1 MSRRKIV
8 VTSALPYAN
17 GDIHI
22 GHLVEYVQTDFWVRY
37 QKLRGND
44 CVYVCADDTHGTP
57 VMIRARKEGV
67 SPEDLIARM
76 HAIHLKDFTDFQVS
90 FDNYYTTNS
99 PENKAFSEQFFAAM
113 EKSGGITR
121 KTSPQLYCDHC
132 SMFLPD
138 RFVKGVCPKCGAENQ
153 YGDSCD
159 HCGSTYGAEELG
171 SPKCTTCGGTPVV
184 RESEHLYFELEPQ
197 HDYLEKW
204 IPEHTTS
211 DVANKLLEWFAEPL
225 RGWCISRDAPYFGF
239 EIPGHPGKFFYVWV
253 DAPIGYLA
261 SLRNWCEKNGQKFE
275 DWWGTNSD
283 SCLVTGDSSGSAR
296 TTNHEPPAAKVERYH
311 FIGKD
316 IVRFH
321 CLFWPAMLHAAGYQG
336 PTKVFVH
343 GFLTVNGEKMSK
355 SRGTFVSA
363 RTYLDHLDPAFLRYY
378 YACKINNTTD
388 DIDLNLDDFAQRV
401 NSDLVGKITNLASRG
416 AQMLGKRL
424 DGRLGRLDAEGRA
437 LVDAARSRAGAVA
450 ALYEARKFSQV
461 PVEVCKIA
469 DSANEYFDRHAPWK
483 TIKTDPEATRP
494 VLTAVLNLFRVLAIY
509 LSPILPAYAGK
520 AAKLFGE
527 SAWSWDSL
535 GETLE
540 DRPIGA
546 YEYLAQRVEADA
558 IAAMVEASKPAE
570 TAPTPAPAPVP
581 AAPAAAVPLK
591 AGIAFAAFDA
601 CDLRVGKVESCTA
614 VPKSKKLVRFELDC
628 GPLGHRTVFSG
639 IRSAYPDPSVLDGK
653 QVVFVANL
661 APREMKGVG
670 VSEGMVLTA
679 GDPATGLAV
688 LTTLAPVNPGDP
700 AC

>member
-1 MSRRKIV
+1 MEKRRIV

-22 GHLVEYVQTDFWVRY
+22 GHLVEYLQTDFWVRF
-37 QKLRGND
+37 QRMRGND
-44 CVYVCADDTHGTP
+44 VCYVCADDTHGTP
-57 VMIRARKEGV
+57 IMIRARKEGRT
-67 SPEDLIARM
+67 PEELVAEMRGR
-76 HAIHLKDFTDFQVS
+76 HVRDFADFQMS

-99 PENKAFSEQFFAAM
+99 PENKAFCEDIYAKLEAGGALRH
-113 EKSGGITR
+113 EKVA
-121 KTSPQLYCDHC
+121 QLWCPSC
-132 SMFLPD
+132 GMFLPD
-138 RFVKGVCPKCGAENQ
+138 RFVKGTCPNCGAPEQ
-153 YGDSCD
+153 YGDSCERCGVTYSPSD
-159 HCGSTYGAEELG
+159 LKDAHCATCGSRDLET
-171 SPKCTTCGGTPVV
+171 
-184 RESEHLYFELEPQ
+184 RETEHILFDLAKFK
-197 HDYLEKW
+197 DYLREW
-204 IPEHTTS
+204 LPEHTQA
-211 DVANKLLEWFAEPL
+211 DVANKLREWFGEDQKLLP
-225 RGWCISRDAPYFGF
+225 WDVSRDAPYFGF
-239 EIPGHPGKFFYVWV
+239 EIPGHPGKYFYVWL
-253 DAPIGYLA
+253 DAPVGYLA
-261 SLRNWCEKNGQKFE
+261 SLKNWCGKNGHEF
-275 DWWGTNSD
+275 DAWWGD
-283 SCLVTGDSSGSAR
+283 
-296 TTNHEPPAAKVERYH
+296 PATERYH

-570 TAPTPAPAPVP
+570 TAPAPTPAPAP

>member
-1 MSRRKIV
+1 MEKRRIV

-22 GHLVEYVQTDFWVRY
+22 GHLVEYLQTDFWVRF
-37 QKLRGND
+37 QRMRGND
-44 CVYVCADDTHGTP
+44 VCYVCADDTHGTP
-57 VMIRARKEGV
+57 IMIRARKEGRT
-67 SPEDLIARM
+67 PEELVAEM
-76 HAIHLKDFTDFQVS
+76 HGRHVRDFADFQMS

-99 PENKAFSEQFFAAM
+99 PENKAFCEDIYAKLEAGGALLH
-113 EKSGGITR
+113 EKVA
-121 KTSPQLYCDHC
+121 QLWCPSC
-132 SMFLPD
+132 GMFLPD
-138 RFVKGVCPKCGAENQ
+138 RFVKGTCPNCGAPEQ
-153 YGDSCD
+153 YGDSCERCGVTYSPSD
-159 HCGSTYGAEELG
+159 LKDAHCATCGSRDLET
-171 SPKCTTCGGTPVV
+171 
-184 RESEHLYFELEPQ
+184 RETEHILFDLAKFK
-197 HDYLEKW
+197 DYLREW
-204 IPEHTTS
+204 LPEHTQA
-211 DVANKLLEWFAEPL
+211 DVANKLREWFGEDQKLLP
-225 RGWCISRDAPYFGF
+225 WDVSRDAPYFGF
-239 EIPGHPGKFFYVWV
+239 EIPGHPGKYFYVWL
-253 DAPIGYLA
+253 DAPVGYLA
-261 SLRNWCEKNGQKFE
+261 SLKNWCGKNGHEF
-275 DWWGTNSD
+275 DAWWGD
-283 SCLVTGDSSGSAR
+283 
-296 TTNHEPPAAKVERYH
+296 PATERYH

-363 RTYLDHLDPAFLRYY
+363 RTHLDHLDPAFLRYY

-450 ALYEARKFSQV
+450 ALYEARKFSQI

-570 TAPTPAPAPVP
+570 TAPAPAPAPVP

>member
-1 MSRRKIV
+1 MEKRRIV

-22 GHLVEYVQTDFWVRY
+22 GHLVEYLQTDFWVRF
-37 QKLRGND
+37 QRMRGND
-44 CVYVCADDTHGTP
+44 VCYVCADDTHGTP
-57 VMIRARKEGV
+57 IMIRARKEGRT
-67 SPEDLIARM
+67 PEELVAEMRGR
-76 HAIHLKDFTDFQVS
+76 HVRDFADFQMS

-99 PENKAFSEQFFAAM
+99 PENKAFCEDIYAKLEAGGALLH
-113 EKSGGITR
+113 EKVA
-121 KTSPQLYCDHC
+121 QLWCPSC
-132 SMFLPD
+132 GMFLPD
-138 RFVKGVCPKCGAENQ
+138 RFVKGTCPNCGAPEQ
-153 YGDSCD
+153 YGDSCERCGVTYSPSD
-159 HCGSTYGAEELG
+159 LKDAHCATCGSRDLET
-171 SPKCTTCGGTPVV
+171 
-184 RESEHLYFELEPQ
+184 RETEHILFDLAKFK
-197 HDYLEKW
+197 DYLREW
-204 IPEHTTS
+204 LPEHTQA
-211 DVANKLLEWFAEPL
+211 DVANKLREWFGEDQKLLP
-225 RGWCISRDAPYFGF
+225 WDVSRDAPYFGF
-239 EIPGHPGKFFYVWV
+239 EIPGHPGKYFYVWL
-253 DAPIGYLA
+253 DAPVGYLA
-261 SLRNWCEKNGQKFE
+261 SLKNWCGKNGHEF
-275 DWWGTNSD
+275 DAWWGD
-283 SCLVTGDSSGSAR
+283 
-296 TTNHEPPAAKVERYH
+296 PATERYH

-461 PVEVCKIA
+461 PIEVCKIA

-570 TAPTPAPAPVP
+570 TAPAPAPAPVP

>member
-1 MSRRKIV
+1 MEKRRIV

-22 GHLVEYVQTDFWVRY
+22 GHLVEYLQTDFWVRF
-37 QKLRGND
+37 QRMRGND
-44 CVYVCADDTHGTP
+44 VCYVCADDTHGTP
-57 VMIRARKEGV
+57 IMIRARKEGRT
-67 SPEDLIARM
+67 PEELVAEMRGR
-76 HAIHLKDFTDFQVS
+76 HVRDFADFQMS

-99 PENKAFSEQFFAAM
+99 PENKAFCEDIYAKLEAGGALLH
-113 EKSGGITR
+113 EKVA
-121 KTSPQLYCDHC
+121 QLWCPSC
-132 SMFLPD
+132 GMFLPD
-138 RFVKGVCPKCGAENQ
+138 RFVKGTCPNCGAPEQ
-153 YGDSCD
+153 YGDSCERCGVTYSPSD
-159 HCGSTYGAEELG
+159 LKDAHCATCGSRDLET
-171 SPKCTTCGGTPVV
+171 
-184 RESEHLYFELEPQ
+184 RETEHILFDLAKFK
-197 HDYLEKW
+197 DYLREW
-204 IPEHTTS
+204 LPEHTQA
-211 DVANKLLEWFAEPL
+211 DVANKLREWFGEDQKLLP
-225 RGWCISRDAPYFGF
+225 WDVSRDAPYFGF
-239 EIPGHPGKFFYVWV
+239 EIPGHPGKYFYVWL
-253 DAPIGYLA
+253 DAPVGYLA
-261 SLRNWCEKNGQKFE
+261 SLKNWCGKNGQEF
-275 DWWGTNSD
+275 DAWWGD
-283 SCLVTGDSSGSAR
+283 
-296 TTNHEPPAAKVERYH
+296 PATERYH

-570 TAPTPAPAPVP
+570 TAPAP
-581 AAPAAAVPLK
+581 APAAAVPLK

>member
-1 MSRRKIV
+1 MEKRRIV

-22 GHLVEYVQTDFWVRY
+22 GHLVEYLQTDFWVRF
-37 QKLRGND
+37 QRMRGND
-44 CVYVCADDTHGTP
+44 VCYVCADDTHGTP
-57 VMIRARKEGV
+57 IMIRARKEGRT
-67 SPEDLIARM
+67 PEELVAEMRGR
-76 HAIHLKDFTDFQVS
+76 HVRDFADFQMS

-99 PENKAFSEQFFAAM
+99 PENKAFCEDIYAKLEAGGALLH
-113 EKSGGITR
+113 EKVA
-121 KTSPQLYCDHC
+121 QLWCPSC
-132 SMFLPD
+132 GMFLPD
-138 RFVKGVCPKCGAENQ
+138 RFVKGTCPNCGAPEQ
-153 YGDSCD
+153 YGDSCERCGVTYSPSD
-159 HCGSTYGAEELG
+159 LKDAHCATCGSRDLET
-171 SPKCTTCGGTPVV
+171 
-184 RESEHLYFELEPQ
+184 RETEHILFDLAKFK
-197 HDYLEKW
+197 DYLREW
-204 IPEHTTS
+204 LPEHTQA
-211 DVANKLLEWFAEPL
+211 DVANKLREWFGEDQKLLP
-225 RGWCISRDAPYFGF
+225 WDVSRDAPYFGF
-239 EIPGHPGKFFYVWV
+239 EIPGHPGKYFYVWL
-253 DAPIGYLA
+253 DAPVGYLA
-261 SLRNWCEKNGQKFE
+261 SLKNWCGKNGHEF
-275 DWWGTNSD
+275 DAWWGD
-283 SCLVTGDSSGSAR
+283 
-296 TTNHEPPAAKVERYH
+296 PATERYH

-570 TAPTPAPAPVP
+570 TAPAPAPAPVP

>member
-1 MSRRKIV
+1 MEKRRIV

-22 GHLVEYVQTDFWVRY
+22 GHLVEYLQTDFWVRF
-37 QKLRGND
+37 QRMRGND
-44 CVYVCADDTHGTP
+44 VCYVCADDTHGTP
-57 VMIRARKEGV
+57 IMIRARKEGRT
-67 SPEDLIARM
+67 PEELVAEM
-76 HAIHLKDFTDFQVS
+76 HGRHVRDFADFQMS

-99 PENKAFSEQFFAAM
+99 PENKAFCEDIYAKLEAGGALLH
-113 EKSGGITR
+113 EKVA
-121 KTSPQLYCDHC
+121 QLWCPSC
-132 SMFLPD
+132 GMFLPD
-138 RFVKGVCPKCGAENQ
+138 RFVKGTCPNCGAPEQ
-153 YGDSCD
+153 YGDSCERCGVTYSPSD
-159 HCGSTYGAEELG
+159 LKDAHCATCGSRDLET
-171 SPKCTTCGGTPVV
+171 
-184 RESEHLYFELEPQ
+184 RETEHILFDLAKFK
-197 HDYLEKW
+197 DYLREW
-204 IPEHTTS
+204 LPEHTQA
-211 DVANKLLEWFAEPL
+211 DVANKLREWFGEDQKLLP
-225 RGWCISRDAPYFGF
+225 WDVSRDAPYFGF
-239 EIPGHPGKFFYVWV
+239 EIPGHPGKYFYVWL
-253 DAPIGYLA
+253 DAPVGYLA
-261 SLRNWCEKNGQKFE
+261 SLKNWCGKNGHEF
-275 DWWGTNSD
+275 DAWWGD
-283 SCLVTGDSSGSAR
+283 
-296 TTNHEPPAAKVERYH
+296 PATERYH

-450 ALYEARKFSQV
+450 ALYEARQFSQI

-570 TAPTPAPAPVP
+570 TAPAPAPAPVP
-581 AAPAAAVPLK
+581 AAPAAAVPVK

>member
-1 MSRRKIV
+1 MEKRRIV

-22 GHLVEYVQTDFWVRY
+22 GHLVEYLQTDFWVRF
-37 QKLRGND
+37 QRMRGND
-44 CVYVCADDTHGTP
+44 VCYVCADDTHGTP
-57 VMIRARKEGV
+57 IMIRARKEGRT
-67 SPEDLIARM
+67 PEELVAEMRGR
-76 HAIHLKDFTDFQVS
+76 HVRDFADFQMS

-99 PENKAFSEQFFAAM
+99 PENKAFCEDIYAKLEAGGALLH
-113 EKSGGITR
+113 EKVA
-121 KTSPQLYCDHC
+121 QLWCPSC
-132 SMFLPD
+132 GMFLPD
-138 RFVKGVCPKCGAENQ
+138 RFVKGTCPNCGAPEQ
-153 YGDSCD
+153 YGDSCERCGVTYSPSD
-159 HCGSTYGAEELG
+159 LKDAHCATCGSHDLETHE
-171 SPKCTTCGGTPVV
+171 T
-184 RESEHLYFELEPQ
+184 EHILFDLAKFK
-197 HDYLEKW
+197 DYLREW
-204 IPEHTTS
+204 LPEHTQA
-211 DVANKLLEWFAEPL
+211 DVANKLREWFGEDQKLLP
-225 RGWCISRDAPYFGF
+225 WDVSRDAPYFGF
-239 EIPGHPGKFFYVWV
+239 EIPGHPGKYFYVWL
-253 DAPIGYLA
+253 DAPVGYLA
-261 SLRNWCEKNGQKFE
+261 SLKNWCGKNGHEF
-275 DWWGTNSD
+275 DAWWGD
-283 SCLVTGDSSGSAR
+283 
-296 TTNHEPPAAKVERYH
+296 PATERYH

-570 TAPTPAPAPVP
+570 TAPAPAPAPVP
-581 AAPAAAVPLK
+581 AAPAVPAAAVPLK

>member
-1 MSRRKIV
+1 MEKRRIV

-22 GHLVEYVQTDFWVRY
+22 GHLVEYLQSDFWVRY
-37 QKLRGND
+37 QRMAGND
-44 CVYVCADDTHGTP
+44 VRYVCADDTHGTP
-57 VMIRARKEGV
+57 IMIRARKEGRT
-67 SPEDLIARM
+67 PEELIAEMRGR
-76 HAIHLKDFTDFQVS
+76 HVRDFSDFQMS

-99 PENKAFSEQFFAAM
+99 PENKAFCEDIFAKLDASGAIIR
-113 EKSGGITR
+113 EKVA
-121 KTSPQLYCDHC
+121 QLWCPNC
-132 SMFLPD
+132 GMFLPD
-138 RFVKGVCPKCGAENQ
+138 RFVKGTCPNCGKEEQ
-153 YGDSCD
+153 YGDSCEACGVTYSPSD
-159 HCGSTYGAEELG
+159 LKDAHCATCGSHDLET
-171 SPKCTTCGGTPVV
+171 
-184 RESEHLYFELEPQ
+184 RETEHILFDLAKFR
-197 HDYLEKW
+197 DYLREW
-204 IPEHTTS
+204 LPAHTQT
-211 DVANKLLEWFAEPL
+211 DVSNKLQEWFGEDQKLLP
-225 RGWCISRDAPYFGF
+225 WDVSRDAPYFGF
-239 EIPGHPGKFFYVWV
+239 EIPGNPGKYFYVWL
-253 DAPIGYLA
+253 DAPVGYLA
-261 SLRNWCEKNGQKFE
+261 SLKNLCDRKGEDFA
-275 DWWGTNSD
+275 DWWGAPET
-283 SCLVTGDSSGSAR
+283 
-296 TTNHEPPAAKVERYH
+296 ERYH

-336 PTKVFVH
+336 PTRVFVH

-424 DGRLGRLDAEGRA
+424 DGRLGSLDDEGRA
-437 LVDAARSRAGAVA
+437 LLEASRARADAIA

-461 PVEVCKIA
+461 PVEVCRLA
-469 DSANEYFDRHAPWK
+469 DAANEYFDRHAPWK
-483 TIKTDPEATRP
+483 TVKTDPEATRQ
-494 VLTAVLNLFRVLAIY
+494 VLTTVLNLFRAMAIY
-509 LSPILPAYAGK
+509 LAPILPVYAEK
-520 AAKLFGE
+520 AAALFGE
-527 SAWSWDSL
+527 SGFTWESL
-535 GETLE
+535 GKTLE
-540 DRPIGA
+540 NSAIGP
-546 YEYLAQRVEADA
+546 YEYLATRVDPDA
-558 IAAMVEASKPAE
+558 VAAMVEASKPKTEAE
-570 TAPTPAPAPVP
+570 NPP
-581 AAPAAAVPLK
+581 AAGAKEQDAGAKAKDAVAVPQK
-591 AGIAFAAFDA
+591 AEIAFPAFDA
-601 CDLRVGKVESCTA
+601 VDLRVGRVESCTA

-628 GPLGHRTVFSG
+628 GSLGHRTIFSG

-679 GDPATGLAV
+679 GDPSTGLAV

>member
-1 MSRRKIV
+1 MEKRRIV

-22 GHLVEYVQTDFWVRY
+22 GHLVEYLQTDFWVRF
-37 QKLRGND
+37 QRMRGND
-44 CVYVCADDTHGTP
+44 VCYVCADDTHGTP
-57 VMIRARKEGV
+57 IMIRARKEGRT
-67 SPEDLIARM
+67 PEELVAEMRGR
-76 HAIHLKDFTDFQVS
+76 HVRDFADFQMS

-99 PENKAFSEQFFAAM
+99 PENKAFCEDIYAKLEAGGALLH
-113 EKSGGITR
+113 EKVA
-121 KTSPQLYCDHC
+121 QLWCPSC
-132 SMFLPD
+132 GMFLPD
-138 RFVKGVCPKCGAENQ
+138 RFVKGTCPNCGAPEQ
-153 YGDSCD
+153 YGDSCERCGVTYSPSD
-159 HCGSTYGAEELG
+159 LKDAHCATCGSRDLET
-171 SPKCTTCGGTPVV
+171 
-184 RESEHLYFELEPQ
+184 RETEHILFDLAKFK
-197 HDYLEKW
+197 DYLREW
-204 IPEHTTS
+204 LPEHTQA
-211 DVANKLLEWFAEPL
+211 DVANKLREWFGEDQKLLP
-225 RGWCISRDAPYFGF
+225 WDVSRDAPYFGF
-239 EIPGHPGKFFYVWV
+239 EIPGHPGKYFYVWL
-253 DAPIGYLA
+253 DAPVGYLA
-261 SLRNWCEKNGQKFE
+261 SLKNWCGKNGQEF
-275 DWWGTNSD
+275 DAWWGD
-283 SCLVTGDSSGSAR
+283 
-296 TTNHEPPAAKVERYH
+296 PATERYH

-570 TAPTPAPAPVP
+570 TAPAPAPAPVP

-591 AGIAFAAFDA
+591 AGIAFAAVDV

>member
-1 MSRRKIV
+1 MEKRRIV

-22 GHLVEYVQTDFWVRY
+22 GHLVEYLQTDFWVRF
-37 QKLRGND
+37 QRMRGND
-44 CVYVCADDTHGTP
+44 VCYVCADDTHGTP
-57 VMIRARKEGV
+57 IMIRARKEGRT
-67 SPEDLIARM
+67 PEELVAEMRGR
-76 HAIHLKDFTDFQVS
+76 HVRDFADFQMS

-99 PENKAFSEQFFAAM
+99 PENKAFCEDIYAKLEAGGALLH
-113 EKSGGITR
+113 EKVA
-121 KTSPQLYCDHC
+121 QLWCPSC
-132 SMFLPD
+132 GMFLPD
-138 RFVKGVCPKCGAENQ
+138 RFVKGTCPNCGAPEQ
-153 YGDSCD
+153 YGDSCERCGVTYSPSD
-159 HCGSTYGAEELG
+159 LKDAHCATCGSRDLET
-171 SPKCTTCGGTPVV
+171 
-184 RESEHLYFELEPQ
+184 RETEHILFDLAKFK
-197 HDYLEKW
+197 DYLREW
-204 IPEHTTS
+204 LPEHTQA
-211 DVANKLLEWFAEPL
+211 DVANKLREWFGEDQQLLP
-225 RGWCISRDAPYFGF
+225 WDVSRDAPYFGF
-239 EIPGHPGKFFYVWV
+239 EIPGHPGKYFYVWL
-253 DAPIGYLA
+253 DAPVGYLA
-261 SLRNWCEKNGQKFE
+261 SLKNWCGKNGQEF
-275 DWWGTNSD
+275 DAWWGD
-283 SCLVTGDSSGSAR
+283 
-296 TTNHEPPAAKVERYH
+296 PATERYH

-450 ALYEARKFSQV
+450 ALYEARKFSQI

-570 TAPTPAPAPVP
+570 TAPAPAPAPVP

>member
-1 MSRRKIV
+1 MEKRRIV

-22 GHLVEYVQTDFWVRY
+22 GHLVEYLQTDFWVRF
-37 QKLRGND
+37 QRMRGND
-44 CVYVCADDTHGTP
+44 VCYVCADDTHGTP
-57 VMIRARKEGV
+57 IMIRARKEGRT
-67 SPEDLIARM
+67 PEELVAEMRGR
-76 HAIHLKDFTDFQVS
+76 HVRDFADFQMS

-99 PENKAFSEQFFAAM
+99 PENKAFCEDIYAKLEAGGALLH
-113 EKSGGITR
+113 EKVA
-121 KTSPQLYCDHC
+121 QLWCPSC
-132 SMFLPD
+132 GMFLPD
-138 RFVKGVCPKCGAENQ
+138 RFVKGTCPNCGAPEQ
-153 YGDSCD
+153 YGDSCERCGVTYSPSD
-159 HCGSTYGAEELG
+159 LKDAHCATCGSRDLET
-171 SPKCTTCGGTPVV
+171 
-184 RESEHLYFELEPQ
+184 RETEHILFDLAKFK
-197 HDYLEKW
+197 DYLREW
-204 IPEHTTS
+204 LPEHTQA
-211 DVANKLLEWFAEPL
+211 DVANKLREWFGEDQKLLP
-225 RGWCISRDAPYFGF
+225 WDVSRDAPYFGF
-239 EIPGHPGKFFYVWV
+239 EIPGHPGKYFYVWL
-253 DAPIGYLA
+253 DAPVGYLA
-261 SLRNWCEKNGQKFE
+261 SLKNWCGKNGQEF
-275 DWWGTNSD
+275 DAWWGD
-283 SCLVTGDSSGSAR
+283 
-296 TTNHEPPAAKVERYH
+296 PATERYH

-494 VLTAVLNLFRVLAIY
+494 ALTAVLNLFRVLAIY

-570 TAPTPAPAPVP
+570 TAPAPAPAPAP

>member
-1 MSRRKIV
+1 MEKRRIV

-22 GHLVEYVQTDFWVRY
+22 GHLVEYLQTDFWVRF
-37 QKLRGND
+37 QRMRGND
-44 CVYVCADDTHGTP
+44 VCYVCADDTHGTP
-57 VMIRARKEGV
+57 IMIRARKEGRT
-67 SPEDLIARM
+67 PEELVAEM
-76 HAIHLKDFTDFQVS
+76 HGRHVRDFADFQMS

-99 PENKAFSEQFFAAM
+99 PENKAFCEDIYAKLEAGGALLH
-113 EKSGGITR
+113 EKVA
-121 KTSPQLYCDHC
+121 QLWCPSC
-132 SMFLPD
+132 GMFLPD
-138 RFVKGVCPKCGAENQ
+138 RFVKGTCPNCGAPEQ
-153 YGDSCD
+153 YGDSCERCGVTYSPSD
-159 HCGSTYGAEELG
+159 LKDAHCATCGSRDLET
-171 SPKCTTCGGTPVV
+171 
-184 RESEHLYFELEPQ
+184 RETEHILFDLAKFK
-197 HDYLEKW
+197 DYLREW
-204 IPEHTTS
+204 LPEHTQA
-211 DVANKLLEWFAEPL
+211 DVANKLREWFGEDQKLLP
-225 RGWCISRDAPYFGF
+225 WDVSRDAPYFGF
-239 EIPGHPGKFFYVWV
+239 EIPGHPGKYFYVWL
-253 DAPIGYLA
+253 DAPVGYLA
-261 SLRNWCEKNGQKFE
+261 SLKNWCGKNGHEF
-275 DWWGTNSD
+275 DAWWGD
-283 SCLVTGDSSGSAR
+283 
-296 TTNHEPPAAKVERYH
+296 PATERYH

-401 NSDLVGKITNLASRG
+401 NSDLVGKITNRASRG

-450 ALYEARKFSQV
+450 ALYEARKFSQI

-570 TAPTPAPAPVP
+570 TAPAPAPAPVP

>member
-1 MSRRKIV
+1 MEKRRIV

-22 GHLVEYVQTDFWVRY
+22 GHLVEYLQTDFWVRF
-37 QKLRGND
+37 QRMRGND
-44 CVYVCADDTHGTP
+44 VCYVCADDTHGTP
-57 VMIRARKEGV
+57 IMIRARKEGRT
-67 SPEDLIARM
+67 PEELVAEMRGR
-76 HAIHLKDFTDFQVS
+76 HVRDFADFQMS

-99 PENKAFSEQFFAAM
+99 PENKAFCEDIYAKLEAGGALLH
-113 EKSGGITR
+113 EKVA
-121 KTSPQLYCDHC
+121 QLWCPSC
-132 SMFLPD
+132 GMFLPD
-138 RFVKGVCPKCGAENQ
+138 RFVKGTCPNCGAPEQ
-153 YGDSCD
+153 YGDSCERCGVTYSPSD
-159 HCGSTYGAEELG
+159 LKDAHCATCGSRDLET
-171 SPKCTTCGGTPVV
+171 
-184 RESEHLYFELEPQ
+184 RETEHILFDLAKFK
-197 HDYLEKW
+197 DYLREW
-204 IPEHTTS
+204 LPEHTQA
-211 DVANKLLEWFAEPL
+211 DVANKLREWFGEDQKLLP
-225 RGWCISRDAPYFGF
+225 WDVSRDAPYFGF
-239 EIPGHPGKFFYVWV
+239 EIPGHPGKYFYVWL
-253 DAPIGYLA
+253 DAPVGYLA
-261 SLRNWCEKNGQKFE
+261 SLKNWCGKNGQEF
-275 DWWGTNSD
+275 DAWWGD
-283 SCLVTGDSSGSAR
+283 
-296 TTNHEPPAAKVERYH
+296 PATERYH

-570 TAPTPAPAPVP
+570 TAPAPAPAPAP